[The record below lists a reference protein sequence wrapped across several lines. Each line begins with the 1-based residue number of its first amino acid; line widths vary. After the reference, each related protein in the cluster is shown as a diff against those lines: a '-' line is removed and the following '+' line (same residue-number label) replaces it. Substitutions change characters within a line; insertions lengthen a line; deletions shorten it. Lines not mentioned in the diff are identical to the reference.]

1 MEKFKFF
8 LAKRVFHRRRA
19 EIYAQ
24 IGFALDHD
32 ANLKNEIDELHKV
45 AVKRRSDLLPV
56 YARWKH
62 NFLHNSGSLANS
74 MRGTISD
81 SECGLIASAE
91 ETQNLPTAFKF
102 LARAVKQITLM
113 QESIKK
119 AIRSTFLPGILL
131 IALFY
136 GIDSG
141 FFSVIEESIPKN
153 EWGFLPRAVA
163 SFTHNLTL
171 FLTFAIAL
179 AIPTVVWWFWSLPRW
194 SGKFRLYAE
203 KTIFYNKYRDQQC
216 AMFLM
221 NLAFLMQA
229 DYPLKPSLERIRTHA
244 PPYLAAH
251 ISSMLKK
258 LNKDA
263 SNAGLALVSTG
274 LFSPEL
280 GDLLTNYAR
289 WSNWHTQI
297 HEIAANA
304 MEIVTRDVLE
314 LSPRIEEGLKLTIG
328 LVLFIVIATVGL
340 IITTM
345 LKKVGLR

>member
-1 MEKFKFF
+1 MEKLKFF

-32 ANLKNEIDELHKV
+32 ANLKNEIDQLHKV
-45 AVKRRSDLLPV
+45 AVMRKSELQPV

-62 NFLHNSGSLANS
+62 NFLHNAGSLAAS
-74 MRGTISD
+74 MRGTVSD

-91 ETQNLPTAFKF
+91 ETQKLPTAFKF
-102 LARAVKQITLM
+102 LSRAVKQITYM

-119 AIRSTFLPGILL
+119 AVRSTFLPGLLL
-131 IALFY
+131 IGLFF

-141 FFSVIEESIPKN
+141 FFPVIEESIPKS
-153 EWGFLPRAVA
+153 EWGLLPRAVA
-163 SFTHNLTL
+163 SFSHNLTL
-171 FLTFAIAL
+171 FLSFAI
-179 AIPTVVWWFWSLPRW
+179 VVAVPLTLWWFWSLPRW
-194 SGKFRLYAE
+194 HGKARLMAE
-203 KTIFYNKYRDQQC
+203 KTIFFNKYRDQQC

-221 NLAFLMQA
+221 NLAFLMEA
-229 DYPLKPSLERIRTHA
+229 EHPLRSSLEKIKKHTT
-244 PPYLAAH
+244 PY
-251 ISSMLKK
+251 ISSHITVMLKT

-263 SNAGLALVSTG
+263 TNAGYALVSTG
-274 LFSPEL
+274 LFSQEL

-297 HEIAANA
+297 SEIAANA

-314 LSPRIEEGLKLTIG
+314 LSPRIEEGLKLALG
-328 LVLFIVIATVGL
+328 LVLFVVIATVGL

-345 LKKVGLR
+345 LRKVGFR